1 MALRSYPEQL
11 RYCANYVRNTG
22 RGVIIGA
29 SYKSHW
35 DSGIGTEYPTLE
47 MVRLT
52 STLKE
57 VYRIQVKKVTNAN

>member
-1 MALRSYPEQL
+1 MTLRDFPQQL
-11 RYCANYVRNTG
+11 RYVATYVRNTG
-22 RGVIIGA
+22 RGVVIGA
-29 SYKSHW
+29 SFKAHW

-57 VYRIQVKKVTNAN
+57 VYRIQVRKSTNAN